1 LAGELWQ
8 CEVRLLD
15 AAAPF
20 DGATFSG
27 RAASGKKAA
36 KQQAAIAWM
45 EAWRAAS
52 QRATGSRP
60 TAATDEADGRHS
72 TGGGSVLP
80 SPARAGLVQDATPG
94 AGAAAAAGEGEEV
107 DDGCLSDE

>member
-1 LAGELWQ
+1 MGPQQVLQGA
-8 CEVRLLD
+8 VM
-15 AAAPF
+15 AAAMRVT
-20 DGATFSG
+20 AVAQMG
-27 RAASGKKAA
+27 RAGREARE
-36 KQQAAIAWM
+36 AAIAWM

-80 SPARAGLVQDATPG
+80 SPARAGLVQEATPG